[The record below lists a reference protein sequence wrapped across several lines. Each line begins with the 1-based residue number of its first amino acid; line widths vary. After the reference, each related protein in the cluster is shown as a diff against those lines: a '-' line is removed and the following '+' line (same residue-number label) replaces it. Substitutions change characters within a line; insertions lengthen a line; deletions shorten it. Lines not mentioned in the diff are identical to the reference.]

1 MHHTVTVRC
10 LLKEAGNRI
19 RKSCKLAVPVTNDCA
34 LPGAAISGEL
44 TGSPIPIP
52 STDGALCLADEVIYG
67 EAWAARHNAEIWGAW
82 CNDATGYSFE
92 D

>member
-1 MHHTVTVRC
+1 MTPTG
-10 LLKEAGNRI
+10 LKTIYRDAG
-19 RKSCKLAVPVTNDCA
+19 KHDEAVPVTNGCA

-52 STDGALCLADEVIYG
+52 TTDGALSFAAEVIYG

-82 CNDATGYSFE
+82 CNDPTGYSFE